1 MEKLIY
7 TLWKPE
13 GQATADF
20 AAALRGTLATQLL
33 QAGVRHVQVN
43 VDDADVAPA
52 AGIRQVASAPLP
64 DALLQLWLDSAIAP
78 RRQSIDALVGDV
90 AGRYDAYLVTES
102 EPLRN
107 ERHAPAPGQRTYGF
121 AQIALLK
128 KPQRL
133 AYQEWLEI
141 WHGTHTPVA
150 IETQS
155 TFEYRQNVVVR
166 ALTPGARPYDAIVE
180 RMLSAAGHGQ
190 PAGLLRRRGRRAEI
204 PAQPGPD
211 DGQRRP
217 FPGPGYDRRAGHQ
230 PVPADAG
237 AVETCKKAGASKL
250 APTLKRLSALAIR
263 PRPAPCAG

>member
-90 AGRYDAYLVTES
+90 AGRYEAYLVTES

-180 RMLSAAGHGQ
+180 ECFPPQAMDNPQAFFDAVGDEQKFQRNLDRMMASV
-190 PAGLLRRRGRRAEI
+190 GRFLDLGTIDVLATSQYRLT
-204 PAQPGPD
+204 PGP
-211 DGQRRP
+211 
-217 FPGPGYDRRAGHQ
+217 
-230 PVPADAG
+230 
-237 AVETCKKAGASKL
+237 
-250 APTLKRLSALAIR
+250 
-263 PRPAPCAG
+263 

>member
-180 RMLSAAGHGQ
+180 ECFPPQAMDNPQAFFDAVGDEQKFQRNLDRMMASV
-190 PAGLLRRRGRRAEI
+190 GRFLDLGTIDVLATSQYRLT
-204 PAQPGPD
+204 PGP
-211 DGQRRP
+211 
-217 FPGPGYDRRAGHQ
+217 
-230 PVPADAG
+230 
-237 AVETCKKAGASKL
+237 
-250 APTLKRLSALAIR
+250 
-263 PRPAPCAG
+263 